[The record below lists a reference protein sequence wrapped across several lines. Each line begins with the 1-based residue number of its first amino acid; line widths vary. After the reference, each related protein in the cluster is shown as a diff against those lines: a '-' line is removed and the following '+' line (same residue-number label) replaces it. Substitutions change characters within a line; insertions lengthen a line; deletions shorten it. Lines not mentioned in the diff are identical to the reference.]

1 MTVRRL
7 GSFLKSDMSTKILSI
22 QTLSLFPAIL
32 VLSTG
37 SAFAQ
42 SAVCSPLPTH
52 PVTPAEAAY
61 QEAKYERAESLY
73 QQALLEKPND
83 PDLNIA
89 LVHTLLHEGR
99 TSDAASRANK
109 VIAGDPRSAGAL
121 TALAEV
127 QLRQGQPWLAS
138 QTLDSA
144 AAADPC
150 YPRAHLIRSRI
161 FRIDSMYASERAELQ
176 AAYQINPSDPD
187 IQRAWRHTVNPANDI
202 QRIEDSL
209 ATINNLDP
217 DIRAKAQASANSMLS
232 LLSENSQTC
241 QSPPITVPVTLP
253 LSPAYENVK
262 QISAYK
268 LAVDFPKGKA
278 KLTVDTAA
286 SGLYISQA
294 LAEANGFQH
303 AEGAPPS
310 TVEVD
315 NLQIGPL
322 QFHNCMVG
330 VSDTPFSD
338 GVEGFIGTDVF
349 AAYLINLDYPQAK
362 LEVAPLPHPAGE
374 RKSALPGDR
383 YLASDL
389 PGYTPVYH
397 KNQYLL
403 VPVTLNKKDRRL
415 FVLDTG
421 IRFTTMTPE
430 VAHSISN
437 TRVNFTNAVRTVS
450 GGTLQIYR
458 DSFDLQFA
466 NLSLDRQGHILEFDP
481 SAIEQNAGIEVA
493 GMLGF
498 DILHSLV
505 MHIDYRDGLVK
516 FDSPAS
522 GPARTT
528 VLSSQTAAPSP
539 SGSEGSNS
547 GCTQYANQDSDHP
560 LSSTIQGGVI
570 GWLDSGHLKAG
581 QSISVKVLQ
590 DWIAPGC
597 TLTAGATLYGRVLTA
612 TTSKSASSSQ
622 LAVSF
627 DHGDCSGHPRQELS
641 LRIIGV
647 AGGDAQNEAVHN
659 VMPTEVAGGG
669 RAISDAAASMGVA
682 LDDNMKPGVAPKIVR
697 PGIVAGI
704 PHLKLV
710 PEGGPQCSAMLT
722 SDQHSVHLGAG
733 TEFILTMQRM
743 TE

>member
-1 MTVRRL
+1 VTVRRL
-7 GSFLKSDMSTKILSI
+7 GSFLKSDMSTSI
-22 QTLSLFPAIL
+22 TPTQTLSLFLA
-32 VLSTG
+32 VLLFSAG

-42 SAVCSPLPTH
+42 GTACSPLPAH

-61 QEAKYERAESLY
+61 REAKYERAENLY

-89 LVHTLLHEGR
+89 LIRTLLHESR
-99 TSDAASRANK
+99 ISDAATRATK
-109 VIAGDPRSAGAL
+109 AIGADPRSAATL

-127 QLRQGQPWLAS
+127 QLREGQPWLAS

-144 AAADPC
+144 TAADPC
-150 YPRAHLIRSRI
+150 YARVHLIRSRI
-161 FRIDSMYASERAELQ
+161 FRIDSMYASERVELQ
-176 AAYQINPSDPD
+176 AAYQIDPSDPD

-202 QRIEDSL
+202 QRIEESL

-217 DIRAKAQASANSMLS
+217 DIRAKAQASVNSMLS

-241 QSPPITVPVTLP
+241 QSAPITAPVTLP
-253 LSPAYENVK
+253 LIPAYENVK
-262 QISAYK
+262 QISGYK

-278 KLTVDTAA
+278 KLTIDTAA

-303 AEGAPPS
+303 AEGAPLN

-315 NLQIGPL
+315 SLQIGPL
-322 QFHNCMVG
+322 QFRNCMVG
-330 VSDTPFSD
+330 VSDTAFAE

-349 AAYLINLDYPQAK
+349 APYLITLNPPEAK
-362 LEVAPLPHPAGE
+362 LEVAPFPRTGE
-374 RKSALPGDR
+374 AKSILPGDR
-383 YLASDL
+383 SVAPDLA
-389 PGYTPVYH
+389 GYAPVYH

-403 VPVTLNKKDRRL
+403 VPVLLNKKDRRL

-421 IRFTTMTPE
+421 IRLTTMTSE

-437 TRVNFTNAVRTVS
+437 TRVNFTNPVRTVS
-450 GGTLQIYR
+450 GATLQIYR
-458 DSFDLQFA
+458 DSFNLQFA
-466 NLSLDRQGHILEFDP
+466 NLSLDRQSHILEFDP
-481 SAIEQNAGIEVA
+481 SAIDQNAGMEVA

-528 VLSSQTAAPSP
+528 VLSSQTAAPS
-539 SGSEGSNS
+539 SLGNDGSDSS
-547 GCTQYANQDSDHP
+547 CTQYANQNTDHP
-560 LSSTIQGGVI
+560 LSSTIQGGIV

-581 QSISVKVLQ
+581 QSINVKVVQ

-597 TLTAGATLYGRVLTA
+597 TLVAGANLYGHVLTA
-612 TTSKSASSSQ
+612 TSSKGGRSSQ
-622 LAVSF
+622 LAVVF
-627 DHGDCSGHPRQELS
+627 DHADCSGHPKRELS

-647 AGGDAQNEAVHN
+647 AGGDTQSQTVHN

-669 RAISDAAASMGVA
+669 RAISDTAASMGVA
-682 LDDNMKPGVAPKIVR
+682 LDDNMKPGIAPNIVR
-697 PGIVAGI
+697 PGIVAGMR
-704 PHLKLV
+704 HLKLL
-710 PEGGPQCSAMLT
+710 PEGGPQCSAMLI
-722 SDQHSVHLGAG
+722 SDERSVHLGAG
-733 TEFILTMQRM
+733 SEFILTMQRM
-743 TE
+743 P

>member
-1 MTVRRL
+1 MP
-7 GSFLKSDMSTKILSI
+7 TKITSI
-22 QTLSLFPAIL
+22 QPLPLFSAALLLSA
-32 VLSTG
+32 G

-42 SAVCSPLPTH
+42 NAACSPLPTH
-52 PVTPAEAAY
+52 QATPAEVAY
-61 QEAKYERAESLY
+61 QEAKYESAESLY
-73 QQALLEKPND
+73 QQALLQKPND

-89 LVHTLLHEGR
+89 LVHTLLHEIR
-99 TSDAASRANK
+99 ISDAATRATK
-109 VIAGDPRSAGAL
+109 AVADDPRSAGAL

-176 AAYQINPSDPD
+176 TAYQIDPSDPD

-209 ATINNLDP
+209 ATMNNLDP
-217 DIRAKAQASANSMLS
+217 DIRAKAQASANSMMP

-241 QSPPITVPVTLP
+241 QSAPLTAPVTLP
-253 LSPAYENVK
+253 LIPAYENVK

-268 LAVDFPKGKA
+268 LVVEFPKSKA

-303 AEGAPPS
+303 AEGAPPN

-315 NLQIGPL
+315 NLHIGPL
-322 QFHNCMVG
+322 QFRNCMVG
-330 VSDTPFSD
+330 VSDTPFSG

-349 AAYLINLDYPQAK
+349 APYLITLNFPEAK
-362 LEVAPLPHPAGE
+362 LEVEPLPRPPGE
-374 RKSALPGDR
+374 QKSALPGDR
-383 YLASDL
+383 YIAPDL

-403 VPVTLNKKDRRL
+403 VPVMLNKKDRRL

-421 IRFTTMTPE
+421 IRLTTMTSE

-437 TRVNFTNAVRTVS
+437 TRVNFTNPVQTVS
-450 GGTLQIYR
+450 GAKLQIYR

-466 NLSLDRQGHILEFDP
+466 NLSLDRQGHILEWDP
-481 SAIEQNAGIEVA
+481 SAIDQNAGMEVA

-505 MHIDYRDGLVK
+505 VHVDYRDGLVK

-528 VLSSQTAAPSP
+528 VVSSNTAAPSP
-539 SGSEGSNS
+539 LSSES
-547 GCTQYANQDSDHP
+547 GCNQYANQNGDHIV
-560 LSSTIQGGVI
+560 SSSIRGGII
-570 GWLDSGHLKAG
+570 GGLDSKHLKPG
-581 QSISVKVLQ
+581 QSIQVKVLR
-590 DWIAPGC
+590 DWIAPSC
-597 TLTAGATLYGRVLTA
+597 ALTKGAMLYGHVLAATA
-612 TTSKSASSSQ
+612 SKSPGASE
-622 LAVSF
+622 LALVF
-627 DHGDCSGHPRQELS
+627 DHGDCSARPKQELS
-641 LRIIGV
+641 LRIVGV
-647 AGGDAQNEAVHN
+647 VETDTYTAVHN
-659 VMPTEVAGGG
+659 AMPTEVHGGA
-669 RAISDAAASMGVA
+669 RAISTTAASMGNA
-682 LDDNMKPGVAPKIVR
+682 SDDDMSGPKLIHTGAVVGV
-697 PGIVAGI
+697 
-704 PHLKLV
+704 PHLKLI

-722 SDQHSVHLGAG
+722 SEEPSVHLGTG
-733 TEFILTMQRM
+733 TEFILTMQSM
-743 TE
+743 PE